1 MTRSIAL
8 PTLALLAGFAAF
20 AGEAAPRRSAAPA
33 RAPVAP
39 PATGP
44 EYIGVFEARVNG
56 AARALERQSIQSRV
70 KSGFTKGKITEE
82 VAGERSPVRVA
93 SGDPLQ
99 FVVRV
104 PSQEIDPQTIID
116 FYRLTPGK
124 GRRALLTTK
133 IGFGSFKGAADRQ
146 AVAFE
151 AQRHGA
157 RWFLIRPLAPL
168 TAGEYMLR
176 MTPQQAGFAYQPGDG
191 FLFGVD

>member
-1 MTRSIAL
+1 MTRFVAIPA
-8 PTLALLAGFAAF
+8 LALIACLVASAGD
-20 AGEAAPRRSAAPA
+20 AAPRRGAQPSRASAP
-33 RAPVAP
+33 P

-44 EYIGVFEARVNG
+44 DYVGVFEARVNG
-56 AARALERQSIQSRV
+56 APMALERQPIQSRV

-93 SGDPLQ
+93 SGQPLQ

-104 PSQEIDPQTIID
+104 TSQEIDPQTIID

-124 GRRALLTTK
+124 RRRALLTTK

-157 RWFLIRPLAPL
+157 RWFLIRPLGPL
-168 TAGEYMLR
+168 PAGEYMLR
-176 MTPQQAGFAYQPGDG
+176 LTPQQVGFAYQPGDG